1 MQQLFTPRSFDLDQR
16 FKPTEV
22 WLVRCL
28 KWAADFHS
36 VTWIATIEL
45 GNPFRS
51 SIEGDCAH

>member
-45 GNPFRS
+45 VNTFRS